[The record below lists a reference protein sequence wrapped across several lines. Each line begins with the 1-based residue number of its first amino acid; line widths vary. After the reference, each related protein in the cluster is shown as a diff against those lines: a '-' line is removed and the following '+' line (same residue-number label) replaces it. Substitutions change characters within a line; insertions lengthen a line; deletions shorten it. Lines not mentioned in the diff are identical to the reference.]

1 MSTAACADRA
11 PQDAPAVL
19 TARRTTAHRTARSAV
34 HNERHVM
41 TSDTIELVERVR
53 RRLKE
58 HENGCQ
64 IAGPVPEAAISAAET
79 ALGCKFPPSY
89 RSFLRTFGGIA
100 IPPHLGVV
108 HDFVGVA
115 AETVDSANPA
125 GGATDVVR
133 RTLQARLER
142 KLADHLVVVGLGA
155 QHQEWFCLDVSK
167 PSSTGEYPVVLF
179 DAKDNA
185 LDQQFYEDFGQMLA
199 EVMGFVA
206 DNLDQPL
213 D

>member
-1 MSTAACADRA
+1 M
-11 PQDAPAVL
+11 
-19 TARRTTAHRTARSAV
+19 
-34 HNERHVM
+34 M
-41 TSDTIELVERVR
+41 SDTIELVERVR

-64 IAGPVPEAAISAAET
+64 IAGPVPEAAISAAEA

-108 HDFVGVA
+108 HDFVGIA
-115 AETVDSANPA
+115 AEPADAANPV
-125 GGATDVVR
+125 GGASDVVR
-133 RTLQARLER
+133 RTLQARIER